1 MASGLTPSE
10 RFVSDLC
17 TRSFLQLW
25 THPNPKGKKGKELC
39 DCLIVCGPHIV
50 IISVK
55 ECTYKDTGNK
65 TGWDRWH
72 KNAIQKSADQI
83 RGAERFLNSASHIER
98 RDGRVVQLPE
108 MSDRRYHR
116 ISVSLGGNGQVPIKW
131 GDFGNGFI
139 HVCDEVSV
147 GVLFG
152 ELDTITDFIEFL
164 TESER
169 LITGET
175 KLIFD
180 GGGIED
186 LIALYLSWG
195 HLGYPDASQGQPGMM
210 ILQNDLWKGY
220 SQSQEYIEMKAS
232 LEKSYIWDQLIEI
245 YTECLLDDG
254 MFDMHSKEVTDDQST
269 LVEMAMQPRRYRA
282 NLGEAF
288 WEILEKPDLKV
299 AARAV
304 VGFNKTAFVFLL
316 RPSSDREARM
326 QELGLRCWVIRGIT
340 SEIVTVVGIATDR
353 PGSSSIGYS
362 TDFVYISIPEWP
374 DEYDEKVRDIQE
386 NLGYFQSGKFEKRK
400 VHAK

>member
-1 MASGLTPSE
+1 
-10 RFVSDLC
+10 
-17 TRSFLQLW
+17 
-25 THPNPKGKKGKELC
+25 
-39 DCLIVCGPHIV
+39 
-50 IISVK
+50 
-55 ECTYKDTGNK
+55 
-65 TGWDRWH
+65 
-72 KNAIQKSADQI
+72 
-83 RGAERFLNSASHIER
+83 
-98 RDGRVVQLPE
+98 

-116 ISVSLGGNGQVPIKW
+116 ISVSLGGNGQVPLKW

-169 LITGET
+169 LVTNET

-186 LIALYLSWG
+186 LIALFLSWG
-195 HLGYPDASQGQPGMM
+195 QLEYPDMSHGQSGMM
-210 ILQNDLWKGY
+210 VIQNNLWKGY
-220 SQSQEYIEMKAS
+220 SQSREYVEMKES

-245 YTECLLDDG
+245 YTEYLLNDG
-254 MFDMHSKEVTDDQST
+254 LFDMHSKEITDDQIA

-299 AARAV
+299 VARAV
-304 VGFNKTAFVFLL
+304 EGYNKTAFVFLL

-326 QELGLRCWVIRGIT
+326 QELKLRCLVIRSIIP
-340 SEIVTVVGIATDR
+340 EAVTVVGIATDR

-374 DEYDEKVRDIQE
+374 DE
-386 NLGYFQSGKFEKRK
+386 
-400 VHAK
+400 